1 MLGKKTVRMNDSA
14 RDLMYEFS
22 IEELMKNEQF
32 KKKKYV
38 GEKHYLGGKYLKLWK
53 KIKNIQKFYLKK

>member
-1 MLGKKTVRMNDSA
+1 MLGKKKTVRMNDSA

-32 KKKKYV
+32 KKRSMW
-38 GEKHYLGGKYLKLWK
+38 G
-53 KIKNIQKFYLKK
+53 KNIILEGNI